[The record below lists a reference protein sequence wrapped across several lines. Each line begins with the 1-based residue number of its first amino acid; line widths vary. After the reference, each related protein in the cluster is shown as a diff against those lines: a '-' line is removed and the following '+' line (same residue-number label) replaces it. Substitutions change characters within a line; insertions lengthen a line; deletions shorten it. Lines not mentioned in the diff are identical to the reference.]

1 MGRKMSSNHENTKL
15 DHSIPIPLHYQLSE
29 IIRNELLN
37 GNLVDENGKMIT
49 EAEISKRFKVSR
61 ITVRS
66 AIKPLVD
73 EGLLWRERGRGT
85 FLKTN
90 KVENWVGQLM
100 GFSETIKA
108 AGFQPGGKVLNKGKV
123 TRLPKKIQENL
134 TIDQGW
140 ELKRLRYADDKPIA
154 IEHSFFTPEI
164 GSELE
169 KQGDLDNILT
179 YRFIE
184 NELKMNLHEAT
195 QIISAV
201 NASKQESEMLDIG
214 EKDALLYIERVTK
227 SLDGKPVEFLQAI
240 YRPDYFH
247 YVILLNRQHQF
258 I

>member
-1 MGRKMSSNHENTKL
+1 MSNHSNKGNL
-15 DHSIPIPLHYQLSE
+15 NHSIPIPLHYQLSE

-49 EAEISKRFKVSR
+49 EAELSKRYQVSR

-73 EGLLWRERGRGT
+73 EGLLWRERGKGT

-108 AGFQPGGKVLNKGKV
+108 AGFQPGGKVLSKGQL
-123 TRLPKKIQENL
+123 TRLPQKIKESLN
-134 TIDQGW
+134 IDQGW
-140 ELKRLRYADDKPIA
+140 ELKRLRYADDIPIA
-154 IEHSFFTPEI
+154 IEHSVFTADI
-164 GSELE
+164 GAELE
-169 KQGDLDNILT
+169 KQEDLDNILT

-184 NELKMNLHEAT
+184 DELKINLHEAT
-195 QIISAV
+195 QLISAV
-201 NASKQESEMLDIG
+201 NASKKESEMLGIA
-214 EKDALLYIERVTK
+214 ERDALLYMERSTK
-227 SLDGKPVEFLQAI
+227 SLDGKPIEFLQAK

-247 YVILLNRQHQF
+247 YVILLNRHRQYV
-258 I
+258 